1 MSVTREELAAFADGE
16 LDPERY
22 AEVERLVATDPKL
35 AREVAAHYALRARLT
50 AHYAPILD
58 EPVPESL
65 AAPLQR
71 QENVVD
77 LAQRRETRFTARSG
91 VTRWGWVAGPALA
104 ASLILALFIP
114 RGSAPEGY
122 ADQQVAAALDD
133 QLVATQPANAPV
145 RVLLSF
151 RDRSGAYCRA
161 FASAEQGGIAC
172 KDAQGWQLREHLD
185 GVEPQSGE
193 YRQAGSVTDRLMAKA
208 QELAEG
214 PALDADE
221 EAKALINKWR
231 SPPT

>member
-35 AREVAAHYALRARLT
+35 AREVAAHHALRARLT

-91 VTRWGWVAGPALA
+91 ITRWGWVAGPALA

-151 RDRSGAYCRA
+151 RDDSGDYCRA
-161 FASAEQGGIAC
+161 FTAGEQGGIAC
-172 KDAQGWQLREHLD
+172 KDAQGWRVIEQ
-185 GVEPQSGE
+185 VEGNKIESGE
-193 YRQAGSVTDRLMAKA
+193 YRQAGSASGELMALVQDMA
-208 QELAEG
+208 NG
-214 PALDADE
+214 PALDAE
-221 EAKALINKWR
+221 QEIEALGRGWEAPR
-231 SPPT
+231 